1 MDWRQVIITNAE
13 LIALAERRAMD
24 EPPLREDGPA
34 HRAASAAL
42 RCLQSLSADDAR
54 DPSVAGYL
62 WINRANA
69 LRLCGPGY
77 DEQSQ
82 QAFEH
87 ALALDSDNGWWW
99 YDLALLHKWRGRFAQ
114 GYDCNLKARARLGDE
129 RRVLW
134 NLAICATAV
143 GDGNVAAGI
152 WAELGMNASTDSKSG
167 MPFVD
172 GLPHLLLRVLSRGVG
187 HAGSALPHQTTGFE
201 VVSVGPLSPCHGV
214 VQTPTFGDA
223 PIDYGDVVL
232 WDGAPVATR
241 SDEQPV
247 FALLEILR
255 RGQERRWPFVGLRMT
270 GEEVRLLRDAIP
282 APIKLFTQHEH
293 IELSCPH
300 CAEGTEVH
308 DHQPP
313 DQLVYGKLIAPEA
326 TALADVRDS
335 WEGAQKRHGLVFAL
349 PGLYEALGDSK
360 QAGQA
365 HQAWGGIER
374 RAAKRVGR

>member
-1 MDWRQVIITNAE
+1 MSTNRQKEDYN
-13 LIALAERRAMD
+13 LIKWEDVWDERGLD
-24 EPPLREDGPA
+24 EYR
-34 HRAASAAL
+34 S
-42 RCLQSLSADDAR
+42 
-54 DPSVAGYL
+54 SVAA
-62 WINRANA
+62 R
-69 LRLCGPGY
+69 
-77 DEQSQ
+77 
-82 QAFEH
+82 FE
-87 ALALDSDNGWWW
+87 N
-99 YDLALLHKWRGRFAQ
+99 YR
-114 GYDCNLKARARLGDE
+114 
-129 RRVLW
+129 
-134 NLAICATAV
+134 
-143 GDGNVAAGI
+143 
-152 WAELGMNASTDSKSG
+152 
-167 MPFVD
+167 
-172 GLPHLLLRVLSRGVG
+172 
-187 HAGSALPHQTTGFE
+187 
-201 VVSVGPLSPCHGV
+201 SVRNY
-214 VQTPTFGDA
+214 F
-223 PIDYGDVVL
+223 Y
-232 WDGAPVATR
+232 
-241 SDEQPV
+241 
-247 FALLEILR
+247 
-255 RGQERRWPFVGLRMT
+255 GQERRWPFVGLRMT